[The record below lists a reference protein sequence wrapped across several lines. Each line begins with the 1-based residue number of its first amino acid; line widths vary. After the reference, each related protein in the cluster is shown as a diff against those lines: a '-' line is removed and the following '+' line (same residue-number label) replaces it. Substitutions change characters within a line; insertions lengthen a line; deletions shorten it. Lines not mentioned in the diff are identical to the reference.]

1 MSFGIRL
8 TVIPLNKRQE
18 TFVMPLNVSGKKMV
32 YAALVVVLVAVVG
45 VGWKLTARSSYE
57 SADYSI
63 VESDAPFE
71 IRDYPDLMLV
81 TTAMKSQ
88 GGDGSFGRLF
98 RYISGENEDE
108 IKVAMTTPVFMEPEG
123 QNTNGQMGFVVPKMV
138 SLERIP
144 NPTGEGVQIQK
155 RDSGRFA
162 VIRFSGRM
170 DEDSM
175 AENEEKLRKW
185 IVTKGLSG
193 YEDFESAGYDP
204 PWTPNTFR
212 RNEILIRL
220 KQEAADPD

>member
-8 TVIPLNKRQE
+8 AVISLNKSQE

-32 YAALVVVLVAVVG
+32 YVALVVVLVAFVG

-57 SADYSI
+57 SANYSI
-63 VESDAPFE
+63 VESDSPFE

-123 QNTNGQMGFVVPKMV
+123 KNTNGQMGFVVPKMV
-138 SLERIP
+138 SLDRIP

-155 RDSGRFA
+155 RGSGRFA
-162 VIRFSGRM
+162 VIRFSGQM

-175 AENEEKLRKW
+175 AENEEKLRNW

-193 YEDFESAGYDP
+193 SEDFESAGYDP
-204 PWTPNTFR
+204 PWTPNPFR